1 MFSVSYYFPSDAP
14 LSEYENNSAHPH
26 RILNGGGSGGAND
39 YPDELWA
46 RAKQRHV
53 EVLAFADQCE
63 NKPIVRFEWKKGWPA
78 GYAVCE
84 GSFCSLDGH
93 PEEISLPIIPGDKT
107 PRVRIES

>member
-1 MFSVSYYFPSDAP
+1 MFSVSYYFQPATRLSD
-14 LSEYENNSAHPH
+14 YEMNSAHPH

-46 RAKQRHV
+46 CAKQRHA
-53 EVLAFADQCE
+53 EVLAFAEQCV
-63 NKPIVRFEWKKGWPA
+63 NKPTVRFEWKKGWPA

-93 PEEISLPIIPGDKT
+93 PEEISMAVIPDNET
-107 PRVRIES
+107 PRVRI

>member
-1 MFSVSYYFPSDAP
+1 MFSVSYYFQSDTR
-14 LSEYENNSAHPH
+14 LSDYEMNSAHPH

-46 RAKQRHV
+46 CAKQRHA
-53 EVLAFADQCE
+53 EVLAFAEQCV
-63 NKPIVRFEWKKGWPA
+63 NKPTVRFEWKKGWPA

-93 PEEISLPIIPGDKT
+93 PEEISMAVIPDNET
-107 PRVRIES
+107 PRVRI